1 MSNPPEK
8 QIARVAPIS
17 ACTNNCETPADEI
30 ENLAG
35 MGVEALRPAWKARF
49 RIVAPPIR
57 STDTLRRLFAWRI
70 QAQAFGDLDPETAK
84 LLSTARNLL
93 RRGKSPVPYSGHS
106 LGAGAV
112 LVREWRGAM
121 HRVLV
126 LDAGFEHAG
135 KRYRTLSEVAY
146 AITGTKWSGPRFFGL
161 VQKQEGPTNGQ
172 ETPA

>member
-49 RIVAPPIR
+49 RIVAPPIP
-57 STDTLRRLFAWRI
+57 
-70 QAQAFGDLDPETAK
+70 QAFGDLDPETAK